1 MNYHAD
7 LWLVQPP
14 PECADLLT
22 TNDGELEIWSRRR
35 QRTDVFLREDLRAA
49 VLAELETPP
58 YARVRKPVNRNVLLV
73 LALLGLDTIENERC
87 LFPDAGDALWGWGG

>member
-14 PECADLLT
+14 PECADLLVT
-22 TNDGELEIWSRRR
+22 RDGEIEIWSRRR

-49 VLAELETPP
+49 VFAELDTPP
-58 YARVRKPVNRNVLLV
+58 HARVRKPVNRYALLV
-73 LALLGLDTIENERC
+73 LALVGLDAIEGERR
-87 LFPDAGDALWGWGG
+87 LFPDAGDTLWGWG